1 MARGDGLLCNV
12 WQAQVAAIIIIER
25 VKLMQ
30 YASGGSFHYTKQ
42 VLHVKNVAYNRKC
55 CIMYVSKSQIHFI
68 IGVKKFDATKWCI
81 P

>member
-1 MARGDGLLCNV
+1 MARGDGLLYNV
-12 WQAQVAAIIIIER
+12 WQAQVAAIIIIEH

-55 CIMYVSKSQIHFI
+55 CIMCFKIADTCHHRSQKI
-68 IGVKKFDATKWCI
+68 
-81 P
+81 